1 MEDTDIAKIMDSDR
15 WLLNNGLVSDNVKN
29 QLFFCGSIVHK
40 DVQAVELKIRPETK
54 LVDYIIY
61 VSPELIKKIAKYNK
75 LSVSTSVFGMWR
87 FKRLLKQEG
96 CLDFQRVLNSFVTDY
111 CGPKWAAKA
120 AVLSFDSYVDSLE
133 AEDEADDGSGG
144 ADKPPDNG

>member
-1 MEDTDIAKIMDSDR
+1 MDNTDIAQSMDSDR

-40 DVQAVELKIRPETK
+40 DVQAVELKIRPESK

-61 VSPELIKKIAKYNK
+61 VSPELLEKIAKYNK
-75 LSVSTSVFGMWR
+75 LSTSKSVFGMWR

-96 CLDFQRVLNSFVTDY
+96 CLDLQKILNSFVTDY
-111 CGPKWAAKA
+111 CGPKWIAKA
-120 AVLSFDSYVDSLE
+120 SIISFDSYVDSLE
-133 AEDEADDGSGG
+133 AENEDSGVG
-144 ADKPPDNG
+144 ESDRSPDNG